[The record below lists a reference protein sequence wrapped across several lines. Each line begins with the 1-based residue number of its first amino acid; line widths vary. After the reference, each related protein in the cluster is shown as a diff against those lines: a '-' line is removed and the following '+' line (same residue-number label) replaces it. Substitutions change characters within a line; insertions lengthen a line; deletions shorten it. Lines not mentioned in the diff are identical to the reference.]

1 MMKKDTVVIVG
12 AGAAGIGMGVLLKRL
27 EIPFIIIEQD
37 TVGASFKK
45 WSKETRFI
53 SPSFSGNAFGVVD
66 LNAVTPDTSPA
77 FSLQS
82 EHPTGEGYARYL
94 SDLARYFELPV
105 YDNTKV
111 EKVEHTPNGEQN
123 FIIHTPKTKVVTNHL
138 IWATG
143 EYAFPDKTAF
153 RGADQC
159 LHYADVDS
167 WANVEGDSAMII
179 GAYESGV
186 DAAYQLAKLGKI
198 VTLFDSDNTLKKH
211 GSDSSYTLSPF
222 TRDRFNEVKD
232 RIRVI
237 DAKVTQVYKKDDEY
251 VIEASDGCNYT
262 SLTQPVNCTGFT
274 GGASQIQNLFDFSSG
289 YAQLNEHDESTICPN
304 LFLVGPQV
312 RHGNAIFCFIYK
324 YRQRF
329 GVIAETLSKRLK
341 SDPQLCVDTLDY
353 YRDQNFYLSDLSCCE
368 DDCVC

>member
-1 MMKKDTVVIVG
+1 MKKDTVVIVG
-12 AGAAGIGMGVLLKRL
+12 AGAAGIGMGILLKRL
-27 EIPFIIIEQD
+27 DIPFLIIERD
-37 TVGASFKK
+37 EVGASFSQ
-45 WSKETRFI
+45 WAKETKFI

-105 YDNTKV
+105 YTNTSV
-111 EKVEHTPNGEQN
+111 DRVEHTPNGEQN
-123 FIIHTPKTKVVTNHL
+123 FILHTSETTVGTNHL

-143 EYAFPDKTAF
+143 EYAFPNKDAF
-153 RGADQC
+153 TGADQC

-167 WANVEGDSAMII
+167 WANFEGDSAMII

-198 VTLFDSDNTLKKH
+198 VTLFDSDNTLTKH

-222 TRDRFNEVKD
+222 TRDRFNEVRD
-232 RIRVI
+232 RVRVI
-237 DAKVTQVYKKDDEY
+237 DAQVNKVYKKDDEF
-251 VIEASDGCNYT
+251 VIEGSDGCSYT
-262 SLTQPVNCTGFT
+262 SLTQPVNCTGFN
-274 GGASQIQNLFDFSSG
+274 GGASQIQELFNFEPG
-289 YAQLNEHDESTICPN
+289 YAELNEFDESTVCPN

-329 GVIAETLSKRLK
+329 GVVAEELSRRLNG
-341 SDPQLCVDTLDY
+341 DEQLCLDVLDY
-353 YRDQNFYLSDLSCCE
+353 YRDQNFYLRDLSCCE